1 MRAAVASL
9 YQRLAADFFGRHGLV
24 RMALVALPHIAAL
37 GIMAWSE
44 YTLPNMAAFLFTW
57 GPLNFFWLT
66 LLRRPLIAGLLSL
79 TMLSVLVLL
88 SQLKYHV
95 LLMTANFVDLMIID
109 TDTVSFLFTIFPTLR
124 WIVALCVVLLVPL
137 LVLAWWADPFRVR
150 RPAAAALAIVCL
162 GGITAVGL
170 EYPLPPSDAW

>member
-57 GPLNFFWLT
+57 GLLNFFWLT

-109 TDTVSFLFTIFPTLR
+109 TDTVSFLFTIYPALR
-124 WIVALCVVLLVPL
+124 WIVALCLIALVPL
-137 LVLAWWADPFRVR
+137 VVLTWRADPFRVR
-150 RPAAAALAIVCL
+150 RLIGVAAVLICI
-162 GGITAVGL
+162 GGLT
-170 EYPLPPSDAW
+170 